1 MVATSLGYLAV
12 ASPDAKKWLE
22 FGPEVLGMEAVE
34 ADTGSVLL
42 RMDDA
47 DHRIAVQQGDRN
59 RMLYMGWDVGSEDA
73 LEVVKELLGK
83 RGIPFEVGTDEDRG
97 ARGVLGFLALKDPS
111 GLRHELFYGQKVVPG
126 SFRPGRPMSRF
137 ITGVQGLGHVVLATP
152 DLAQADRFLRGVLG
166 FKKSDEIYT
175 FIDLWFYHC
184 NPRHHS
190 IALTPMPGVRG
201 LHHVMVE
208 VADLDDVGCAY
219 DLCMSRNIPLSMTL
233 GRHVN
238 DRMVSFY
245 VRTPSGFDLEYGWG
259 AATVDDETWTVAQY
273 DRPSVWGHQMVAQTP
288 PGALEAATA

>member
-12 ASPDAKKWLE
+12 ASPDAKKWLD

-34 ADTGSVLL
+34 ADRGSVLL
-42 RMDDA
+42 RMDDV
-47 DHRIAVQQGDRN
+47 DHRIAVHQGDRN
-59 RMLYMGWDVGSEDA
+59 QMLYMGWDVGSEDA
-73 LEVVKELLGK
+73 LEAAKELLAK
-83 RGIPFEVGTDEDRG
+83 TGIPFEVGTDADRA
-97 ARGVLGFLALKDPS
+97 ARGVLGFLALNDPS

-152 DLAQADRFLRGVLG
+152 DLVQADRFLRGVLG

-184 NPRHHS
+184 NTRHHS

-208 VADLDDVGCAY
+208 VADLDDVGSAY

-259 AATVDDETWTVAQY
+259 AATVDDQTWTVAQY

>member
-1 MVATSLGYLAV
+1 
-12 ASPDAKKWLE
+12 
-22 FGPEVLGMEAVE
+22 
-34 ADTGSVLL
+34 
-42 RMDDA
+42 
-47 DHRIAVQQGDRN
+47 
-59 RMLYMGWDVGSEDA
+59 
-73 LEVVKELLGK
+73 
-83 RGIPFEVGTDEDRG
+83 
-97 ARGVLGFLALKDPS
+97 
-111 GLRHELFYGQKVVPG
+111 
-126 SFRPGRPMSRF
+126 MSRF
-137 ITGVQGLGHVVLATP
+137 LTGSQGLGHVVLATP
-152 DLAQADRFLRGVLG
+152 DLAQADRFLRDVLG

-208 VADLDDVGCAY
+208 VAEFDDVGIAY

-259 AATVDDETWTVAQY
+259 GATVDDETWTVAQY
-273 DRPSVWGHQMVAQTP
+273 EAPSVWGHQMVAQTP

>member
-1 MVATSLGYLAV
+1 MFVKSLGYLGV
-12 ASPDAKKWLE
+12 ASPDAKEWLE
-22 FGPEVLGMEAVE
+22 FGPEVLGMQASER
-34 ADTGSVLL
+34 DDGSVRL

-47 DHRIAVQQGDRN
+47 DHRIAVHQGDRN
-59 RMLYMGWDVGSEDA
+59 RMLYAGWDVGSEDA
-73 LEVVKELLGK
+73 LEAAGEALRA
-83 RGIPFEVGTDEDRG
+83 RGIPFEVGNDEDRA
-97 ARGVLGFLALKDPS
+97 ARGVLGFLALSDPS
-111 GLRHELFYGQKVVPG
+111 GLRHELFYGQRIVPK
-126 SFRPGRPMSRF
+126 SFHPGRPMSRF
-137 ITGVQGLGHVVLATP
+137 LTGSQGLGHVVLATP
-152 DLAQADRFLRGVLG
+152 DLAQADRFLRDVLG

-208 VADLDDVGCAY
+208 VADFDDVGIAY

-259 AATVDDETWTVAQY
+259 GATVDDETWTVAQY
-273 DRPSVWGHQMVAQTP
+273 EAPSVWGHQMVAQTP
-288 PGALEAATA
+288 PGALEAATP

>member
-1 MVATSLGYLAV
+1 MLVKALGYV
-12 ASPDAKKWLE
+12 GVESPDAKEWLE

-34 ADTGSVLL
+34 SASGSVLL
-42 RMDDA
+42 RIDDV
-47 DHRIAVQQGDRN
+47 DHRLAVHHGERN
-59 RMLYMGWDVGSEDA
+59 RMLYAGWDVGSEEA
-73 LEVVKELLGK
+73 LEAAGELLDQQ
-83 RGIPFEVGTDEDRG
+83 GIGFEVGTEEDC
-97 ARGVLGFLALKDPS
+97 ASRGVLGFLTLSDPS

-126 SFRPGRPMSRF
+126 SFRPGRAMSGF
-137 ITGVQGLGHVVLATP
+137 VTGAQGLGHVVLATP

-208 VADLDDVGCAY
+208 VQSFDDVGMAY

-245 VRTPSGFDLEYGWG
+245 VRTPSGFDLEYGWDG
-259 AATVDDETWTVAQY
+259 ATVDDETWTVAQY

-288 PGALEAATA
+288 PGALEAATT

>member
-1 MVATSLGYLAV
+1 MVAKSLGYLAV

-73 LEVVKELLGK
+73 LEVVKELLDK

-126 SFRPGRPMSRF
+126 SFRPGRSLSRF
-137 ITGVQGLGHVVLATP
+137 ITGEQGLGHVVLATP

-166 FKKSDEIYT
+166 FKKKRR
-175 FIDLWFYHC
+175 DLHIHR
-184 NPRHHS
+184 PVVLSLQPSAPQH
-190 IALTPMPGVRG
+190 RG
-201 LHHVMVE
+201 DPD
-208 VADLDDVGCAY
+208 ARCTGTA
-219 DLCMSRNIPLSMTL
+219 SRD
-233 GRHVN
+233 GRGG
-238 DRMVSFY
+238 RS
-245 VRTPSGFDLEYGWG
+245 R
-259 AATVDDETWTVAQY
+259 
-273 DRPSVWGHQMVAQTP
+273 
-288 PGALEAATA
+288 